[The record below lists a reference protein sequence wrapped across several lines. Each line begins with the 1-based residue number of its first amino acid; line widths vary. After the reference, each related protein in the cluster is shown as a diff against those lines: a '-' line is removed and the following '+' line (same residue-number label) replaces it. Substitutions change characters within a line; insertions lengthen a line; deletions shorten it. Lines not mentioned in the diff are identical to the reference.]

1 MKIGCTLFL
10 SAFIYSFRG
19 RRPGNRTFH
28 HELLN
33 VFGGIWEEVAP
44 MHLSELPFKGDT
56 IVGNDVWLGRECLI
70 MPGVT
75 IGDGAIIAA
84 RSVVVKDIEPYSIA
98 GGNPARI
105 IRKRFDEEMIELLL
119 RVKWWDMDRVALAN
133 TLPLL
138 CNTDLNY
145 VKEQLRKLCMNL

>member
-10 SAFIYSFRG
+10 SAFIYSLRG

-119 RVKWWDMDRVALAN
+119 RVKWWDMDRVALVSKYREN
-133 TLPLL
+133 IPVGKTPFLIL
-138 CNTDLNY
+138 
-145 VKEQLRKLCMNL
+145 QR